1 MTKTQSIETSVV
13 QTFIEQFNMKPE
25 WLIRSPGRV
34 NIIGEHTDYNDGFV
48 LPMAIDRAVWI
59 ALRSR
64 RDTIVR
70 LYSLDFGKVI
80 QIDVS
85 DLSRGSDSFTEYIKG
100 IAWGLQQK
108 GYSLTGF
115 EGVVGGNV
123 PIGAG
128 LSSSAA
134 LELAIAK
141 AFSETSSFEWQ
152 AVEMAKLAQYIEN
165 EWVGVQCGIMDQ
177 LISAAGKKGQ
187 AVLID
192 CRTLETKATTMPE
205 HVTIVVMDTG
215 TRRGLV
221 DGDYNER
228 RQQCEQVA
236 QFFGV
241 KALRDVALDQL
252 SSETALN
259 PLIYRR
265 ARHVISENE
274 RTLAAFEAI
283 QSNQAEKLG
292 KLMNASHDSLRD
304 DYEVSSS
311 ALDAIVEI
319 AREQASCYGARMT
332 GAGFGGCAVALVQA
346 EQVNQFVETV
356 SDHYELRTNN
366 SPQLYICQ
374 PENGADTYPI
384 EEIYSTL

>member
-1 MTKTQSIETSVV
+1 
-13 QTFIEQFNMKPE
+13 
-25 WLIRSPGRV
+25 
-34 NIIGEHTDYNDGFV
+34 
-48 LPMAIDRAVWI
+48 
-59 ALRSR
+59 
-64 RDTIVR
+64 
-70 LYSLDFGKVI
+70 
-80 QIDVS
+80 
-85 DLSRGSDSFTEYIKG
+85 
-100 IAWGLQQK
+100 
-108 GYSLTGF
+108 
-115 EGVVGGNV
+115 
-123 PIGAG
+123 
-128 LSSSAA
+128 
-134 LELAIAK
+134 
-141 AFSETSSFEWQ
+141 
-152 AVEMAKLAQYIEN
+152 
-165 EWVGVQCGIMDQ
+165 
-177 LISAAGKKGQ
+177 
-187 AVLID
+187 
-192 CRTLETKATTMPE
+192 MPE